1 MKFHGYKLGK
11 TLTFFYFI
19 TNKQNDLDVAMPTG
33 KELFYI
39 IGAKR
44 TSTQVLTNSL
54 GNYEDRQ
61 LKAMDSDG
69 RAFIEKFVL

>member
-1 MKFHGYKLGK
+1 
-11 TLTFFYFI
+11 
-19 TNKQNDLDVAMPTG
+19 MPTG

-61 LKAMDSDG
+61 LKTMDSDG
-69 RAFIEKFVL
+69 RAFVEKFVL